1 MSAEDVVM
9 QLKRK
14 GTFDELRKRLLSDS
28 RNSACG
34 TTVFKKP
41 SRLYGRKSKRNP
53 SLLDKDKSTFH
64 SLMMNDIEKA
74 GMYQSIQ
81 NEVVTTLMQAEDFQK
96 RVEEEM
102 LAVLQ
107 NL

>member
-9 QLKRK
+9 QIKRK
-14 GTFDELRKRLLSDS
+14 GTFDELRKRLLSDLET
-28 RNSACG
+28 APVG
-34 TTVFKKP
+34 QQF
-41 SRLYGRKSKRNP
+41 LKSLQDFMEEKIKEDP
-53 SLLDKDKSTFH
+53 SLLDKDRSTFH